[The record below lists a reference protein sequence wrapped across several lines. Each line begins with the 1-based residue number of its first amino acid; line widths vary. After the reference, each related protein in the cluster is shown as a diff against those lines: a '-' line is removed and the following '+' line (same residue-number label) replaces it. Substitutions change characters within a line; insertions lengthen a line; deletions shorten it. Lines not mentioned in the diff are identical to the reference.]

1 MQNLH
6 FQVNAEEL
14 PPGEYEILA
23 MFDGD
28 DKPAGPAGPVGPVG
42 PVDRAENAK
51 SILHQ
56 VGTLLTLQ
64 QLKSLLFSLF
74 DHFVKHLTEKR
85 FYENYIFNIF

>member
-28 DKPAGPAGPVGPVG
+28 DKPAGPAGPVGPV
-42 PVDRAENAK
+42 DRAENAK

-56 VGTLLTLQ
+56 VRTLLTSQ
-64 QLKSLLFSLF
+64 QLKILLFCLF
-74 DHFVKHLTEKR
+74 V
-85 FYENYIFNIF
+85 